1 MLGKVAKQAGGL
13 PPRLFFHFA
22 RAEKD
27 SHEETIMTSKTPDV
41 EFREVTEL
49 HKSAKGQLV
58 RAIEALG
65 RLEAR
70 VESGEV
76 GPKTEVSKVLGDI
89 RDWLKI
95 AHEMEVRLD
104 RQTQDYAGSTRKG
117 ELDLDDARSQ
127 IGCRLDRLRR
137 ARCPER
143 LSG

>member
-1 MLGKVAKQAGGL
+1 MIS
-13 PPRLFFHFA
+13 
-22 RAEKD
+22 E
-27 SHEETIMTSKTPDV
+27 TPDV

-58 RAIEALG
+58 RAIAALG

-70 VESGEV
+70 VEQGEV
-76 GPKTEVSKVLGDI
+76 GPKTEITKVLADI

-104 RQTQDYAGSTRKG
+104 RQSQDYAGSG
-117 ELDLDDARSQ
+117 HAQPLDLNEARAT

-137 ARCPER
+137 ARCPGQ
-143 LSG
+143 LTG

>member
-1 MLGKVAKQAGGL
+1 
-13 PPRLFFHFA
+13 
-22 RAEKD
+22 
-27 SHEETIMTSKTPDV
+27 MTSKTPDV